1 MPRKRKSIQLQK
13 IRFFWV
19 GFGLAFALVLMFGF
33 AYYLL
38 FKTNVVPREKP
49 QYVYI
54 PTGSNYNDVL
64 RILQTEKL
72 VTDGGTFDLI
82 ARTANYPQVV
92 KPGRYL
98 VPEGGVGN
106 LGFVMTLKKGL
117 QSPLQLTL
125 TPTRTIKDLCRS
137 LGKQLEAPA
146 DTFYELLSDEK
157 YIQDLG
163 FTPQTVMAMFLPNN
177 YEVYW
182 NVKPRAFVRRMKQ
195 EYAQYWTDER
205 KDKAKA
211 LNLTPMQVSVLASIV
226 EAETYRGEE
235 RARIAGVYLN
245 RLRVGMKLQADPTVI
260 FANNDFTIRRVLN
273 RHLEMDSP
281 YNTYKYTG
289 LPPGPINCP
298 SVASIEAVLNAEQHD
313 YLYFAAKPDFSG
325 YHTFNKTLSSHEA
338 SANQY
343 RAALTQQQRKKN
355 SR

>member
-1 MPRKRKSIQLQK
+1 MPRKRKSQALLK
-13 IRFFWV
+13 SRFFWV
-19 GFGLAFALVLMFGF
+19 GFGLAFAIVLVIGV

-38 FKTNVVPREKP
+38 FRSNILPREKP

-64 RILQTEKL
+64 RILKQDQL
-72 VTDGGTFDLI
+72 LADAATFDFI

-98 VPEGGVGN
+98 VPESGVGN
-106 LGFVMTLKKGL
+106 LGFVLTLKRGL
-117 QSPLQLTL
+117 QMPLQLTL
-125 TPTRTIKDLCRS
+125 TPTRTVKDLCKN

-146 DTFYELLSDEK
+146 DSFYELLADEK
-157 YIQDLG
+157 YVQDLG
-163 FTPQTVMAMFLPNN
+163 FTQQTVMAMFLPNN

-182 NVKPRAFVRRMKQ
+182 NVKPRAFLRRMKQ
-195 EYAQYWTDER
+195 EYTQYWTADR
-205 KDKAKA
+205 KEKAAA
-211 LNLTPMQVSVLASIV
+211 LNLTPIQVSVLASIV
-226 EAETYRGEE
+226 EAETYRNEE

-245 RLRVGMKLQADPTVI
+245 RLRLGMKLQADPTVI

-273 RHLEMDSP
+273 RHLELDSP

-298 SVASIEAVLNAEQHD
+298 AMASIEAVLNAEQHE

-325 YHTFNKTLSSHEA
+325 YHTFNKTLASHEA

-343 RAALTQQQRKKN
+343 RNALTQQQRKRN
-355 SR
+355 GR